1 MSYLA
6 EILEQ
11 QRVDSVIEDAVRA
24 RRAEIERVLQ
34 TGERPRFY
42 YGGSFGKK
50 TMIAAQFD
58 LDVVLYFP
66 AGTADG
72 PHALYAAVER
82 RLRAAGHA
90 VARHNVALRLRYTP
104 GWHIDVV
111 PGRALDDTYEYADLY
126 ASEAGVPRRT
136 SLKRHIALA
145 RNGDRE
151 IIRLL
156 KLWRWRNA
164 VPAGS
169 FVLEL
174 AAARALGGRTG
185 GTLEERFGT
194 VLRFL
199 ADSFVRTPLAD
210 PANPHN
216 IVTDDLDW
224 GRKTAIADAAAKAA
238 GAPWTQVVW

>member
-11 QRVDSVIEDAVRA
+11 QRVDPAIEEAVRA
-24 RRAEIERVLQ
+24 RRVEIERILQ
-34 TGERPRFY
+34 AEGRPRFY

-66 AGTADG
+66 AATADG
-72 PHALYAAVER
+72 PEALYAAVER
-82 RLRAAGHA
+82 RLRAAGHH
-90 VARHNVALRLRYTP
+90 VARQNVALRLRYTP

-126 ASEAGVPRRT
+126 SSDTAAPRRT
-136 SLKRHIALA
+136 SLKQHIALA

-151 IIRLL
+151 IIKLM
-156 KLWRWRNA
+156 KLWRHRNA
-164 VPAGS
+164 VPVGS

-174 AAARALGGRTG
+174 AAARALSASAG
-185 GTLEERFGT
+185 GTLEDRFAT

-199 ADSFVRTPLAD
+199 ADSFVGARLVD

-224 GRKTAIADAAAKAA
+224 ARKVAIAQCAAKSCES
-238 GAPWTQVVW
+238 PWSRVVW

>member
-1 MSYLA
+1 MGYLE
-6 EILEQ
+6 EILDQ
-11 QRVDSVIEDAVRA
+11 QHVGRAIEDAVRA
-24 RRAEIERVLQ
+24 RRVEIEGILQ
-34 TGERPRFY
+34 GEGRPRFY

-58 LDVVLYFP
+58 LDVVMYFP
-66 AGTADG
+66 VVAADG
-72 PHALYAAVER
+72 PEKLYGAVER
-82 RLRAAGHA
+82 RLRAAGHH

-111 PGRALDDTYEYADLY
+111 PGRALDETYEYADLY
-126 ASEAGVPRRT
+126 ASETGGARRT

-145 RNGDRE
+145 RNGDRDV
-151 IIRLL
+151 IRLL

-174 AAARALGGRTG
+174 AAARARRGVES
-185 GTLEERFGT
+185 GTLEERFAA

-199 ADSFVRTPLAD
+199 AERFVEARLVD
-210 PANPHN
+210 PANPEN
-216 IVTDDLDW
+216 VVSDDIEW
-224 GRKTAIADAAAKAA
+224 GRRVEIAEAAQQALS
-238 GAPWTQVVW
+238 GPWSRVVW